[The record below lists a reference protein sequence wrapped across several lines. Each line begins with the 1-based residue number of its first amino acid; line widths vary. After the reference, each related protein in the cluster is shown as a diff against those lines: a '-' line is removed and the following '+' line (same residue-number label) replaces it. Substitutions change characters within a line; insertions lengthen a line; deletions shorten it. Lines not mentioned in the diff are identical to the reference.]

1 MDETRQQLLRQLPDV
16 DHLLQRPALQIWQE
30 RKSRQAVRNAVRAE
44 LDKRRQAILTGQWDQ
59 PLCRARQLQ

>member
-44 LDKRRQAILTGQWDQ
+44 LDKRRQAILTGQ
-59 PLCRARQLQ
+59 